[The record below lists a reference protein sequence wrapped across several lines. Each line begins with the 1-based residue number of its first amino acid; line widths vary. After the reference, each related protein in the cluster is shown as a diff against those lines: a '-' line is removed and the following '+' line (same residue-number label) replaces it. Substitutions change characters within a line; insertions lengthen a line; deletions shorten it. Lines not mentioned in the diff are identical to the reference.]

1 MVNLIN
7 IMSKRLHD
15 KTLPSKTH
23 FTKKK
28 KKKGK
33 TFEFYWPTSRFQ
45 PIESNFMFYLL
56 DGINS

>member
-15 KTLPSKTH
+15 KTFPSKTH

-28 KKKGK
+28 KKIRENLWILLTNIKIL
-33 TFEFYWPTSRFQ
+33 TNRIEFHVLFTWWY
-45 PIESNFMFYLL
+45 
-56 DGINS
+56 

>member
-15 KTLPSKTH
+15 KTFPSKTH

-33 TFEFYWPTSRFQ
+33 TNIKILTNRIEFHVLFTWWY
-45 PIESNFMFYLL
+45 
-56 DGINS
+56 

>member
-15 KTLPSKTH
+15 KTFPSKTH

-28 KKKGK
+28 KKKRENLWILLTNIK
-33 TFEFYWPTSRFQ
+33 NLTNRIEFHVLFTWWY
-45 PIESNFMFYLL
+45 
-56 DGINS
+56 